1 MSFGKNP
8 YLAKAQAAE
17 LKASEAPDPAAQA
30 RAYREAA
37 HEWDRAAGRE
47 PPGKRRTE
55 YEQNAARN
63 RQMADGEAPEDAEPA
78 GPRSVPAGSSK
89 SSLN

>member
-30 RAYREAA
+30 RAFREAA

-63 RQMADGEAPEDAEPA
+63 RQLADGEAPDDAEVPVA
-78 GPRSVPAGSSK
+78 RSAPGSSGK
-89 SSLN
+89 STLN